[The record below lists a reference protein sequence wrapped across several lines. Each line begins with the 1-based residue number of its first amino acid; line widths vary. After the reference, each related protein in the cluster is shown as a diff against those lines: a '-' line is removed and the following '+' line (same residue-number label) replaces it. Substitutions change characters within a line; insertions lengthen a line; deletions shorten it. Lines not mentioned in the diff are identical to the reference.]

1 MFLIVPNTP
10 QRHNMIL
17 TNHSNINDFLQGR
30 VHVSHSAGVLA
41 RICSR
46 YISDGVVG
54 GATSFLR
61 PEWGVVPDAAVLHAA
76 FCCVWLISVQ
86 QRAPRD
92 DGRGEAFN
100 AAGQRQSFALHHAGI
115 PRDSNFLNIWKGK
128 KDACWCYC
136 TCKKILLIG
145 TKNKTNKK
153 QKLNLNHV
161 QTRVAAFDCFCNEQ
175 SKKLFLFDPIQWL
188 LQ

>member
-1 MFLIVPNTP
+1 MFLIIPKTT
-10 QRHNMIL
+10 QRLNMIL
-17 TNHSNINDFLQGR
+17 TNHTNINDFLQGR
-30 VHVSHSAGVLA
+30 VHVFHSAGVLA

-46 YISDGVVG
+46 HISDGVVG

-61 PEWGVVPDAAVLHAA
+61 PERGGVPDAAVLHAA

-86 QRAPRD
+86 QGAPRD
-92 DGRGEAFN
+92 NGRGETFN
-100 AAGQRQSFALHHAGI
+100 TAGQRQSFALHHAGI

-145 TKNKTNKK
+145 TKNKTK
-153 QKLNLNHV
+153 
-161 QTRVAAFDCFCNEQ
+161 T
-175 SKKLFLFDPIQWL
+175 
-188 LQ
+188 